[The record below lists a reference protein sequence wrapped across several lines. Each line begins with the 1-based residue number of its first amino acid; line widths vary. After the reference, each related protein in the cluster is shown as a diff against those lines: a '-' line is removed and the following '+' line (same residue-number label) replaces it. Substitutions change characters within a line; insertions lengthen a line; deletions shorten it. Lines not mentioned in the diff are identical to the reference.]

1 MFNETFFLLLFISGN
16 LVMALIMAL
25 MVITSI
31 MMTMVITMILM
42 AMMAVP
48 TNCTF
53 PARWEGSWFLSGYQ
67 QSIHI
72 KGSQF
77 SYRGR
82 CAASDGNKYL
92 IVDE

>member
-1 MFNETFFLLLFISGN
+1 MHLLCF
-16 LVMALIMAL
+16 
-25 MVITSI
+25 SI
-31 MMTMVITMILM
+31 
-42 AMMAVP
+42 AVP

-77 SYRGR
+77 SYRGK

>member
-1 MFNETFFLLLFISGN
+1 MFVYYLYLL
-16 LVMALIMAL
+16 AA
-25 MVITSI
+25 
-31 MMTMVITMILM
+31 
-42 AMMAVP
+42 P

-53 PARWEGSWFLSGYQ
+53 PQRWEGSWFLSGYQ